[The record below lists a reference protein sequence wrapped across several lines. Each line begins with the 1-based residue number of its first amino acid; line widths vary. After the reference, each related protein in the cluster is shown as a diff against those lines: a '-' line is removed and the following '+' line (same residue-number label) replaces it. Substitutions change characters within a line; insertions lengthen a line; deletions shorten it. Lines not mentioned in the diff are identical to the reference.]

1 MPYVE
6 RITRAGKTIEIER
19 YFTSRYK
26 KQGIKRGDKV
36 KPTKEQQQKVN
47 TRQAERKLR
56 ILINANFGYG
66 DYHLVLDYIRR
77 KGEQP
82 RSKEQMRK
90 DIDVFLRELRK
101 ECKKQSIPL
110 KYIHVMEI
118 GEKGA
123 RHHHLVINK
132 IDTEILQRCWYKAY
146 EGHNRVKV
154 FPLDDSGN
162 YAELAAY
169 LIKYTDKHRTEEDGA
184 LQGNKAIKF
193 IENFCHHSKG
203 RNDLLKLELWQK
215 AIVSVIFGIQD
226 AEKIRVFREIFIVI
240 GRKNG
245 KSLFASA
252 IIAYMAYLEPEYG
265 QEIYCLA
272 PKLDQ
277 AALVYDGFYQMVQ
290 AEEEL
295 AELAK
300 KRRSDIYIAETNT
313 VIKPIAFNAK
323 KSDGFNP
330 QLVVCDEM
338 AAWSGDAGLKQYE
351 VMKSALGARTQP
363 MILSISTAGY
373 INDSIYDEL
382 MKRSTSFLK
391 GNSKE
396 RRLLPF
402 LYMIDD
408 VEKWNDIEELKKA
421 NPNMGVSVKESFF
434 VDEIAVAE
442 SSLSKKAEFLTK
454 YCNIKQNSSIAWLEY
469 ATVDGAGIE
478 KTLEDFRDCYAVG
491 GIDLSQTTDLT
502 AASVVIE
509 KEGKLY
515 AFTQFFMPRGRVE
528 YLQATDGVPYDIFVK
543 KGLITLSGENYVDYH
558 DVYGW
563 FTMLLENY
571 GIRPLKIGYDRYS
584 AQYLITDM
592 ENYGFHMDDVFQGE
606 NLTPV
611 IREFEGIIKDGNFK
625 IADNNLL
632 KTHFLNVAL
641 KHNMETRKFRP
652 IKIEQRAH
660 IDGFVSVIDAMTV
673 RQKYWEECGE
683 LLKNA
688 A

>member
-1 MPYVE
+1 MLPYKNYIYEYHAKIKSGEIV
-6 RITRAGKTIEIER
+6 AGKWIKAIYKIIVDGLEKQE
-19 YFTSRYK
+19 YFF
-26 KQGIKRGDKV
+26 
-36 KPTKEQQQKVN
+36 
-47 TRQAERKLR
+47 
-56 ILINANFGYG
+56 NA
-66 DYHLVLDYIRR
+66 
-77 KGEQP
+77 
-82 RSKEQMRK
+82 
-90 DIDVFLRELRK
+90 
-101 ECKKQSIPL
+101 
-110 KYIHVMEI
+110 
-118 GEKGA
+118 
-123 RHHHLVINK
+123 
-132 IDTEILQRCWYKAY
+132 KA
-146 EGHNRVKV
+146 
-154 FPLDDSGN
+154 
-162 YAELAAY
+162 A
-169 LIKYTDKHRTEEDGA
+169 
-184 LQGNKAIKF
+184 NKAIKF

-203 RNDLLKLELWQK
+203 RSDLIKLELWQK
-215 AIVSVIFGIQD
+215 AIISVIFGIQD
-226 AEKIRVFREIFIVI
+226 AEKVRVFREIFIVI

-252 IIAYMAYLEPEYG
+252 LIAYMAFLEPEYG

-277 AALVYDGFYQMVQ
+277 AALVYDGFHKMVK
-290 AEEEL
+290 AEPELLEL
-295 AELAK
+295 AR
-300 KRRSDIYIAETNT
+300 KRRSDIYIEETESF
-313 VIKPIAFNAK
+313 VKPIAFNAK

-338 AAWSGDAGLKQYE
+338 AAWRGDAGLKQYE

-373 INDSIYDEL
+373 ENDSIYDEL

-402 LYMIDD
+402 IYMIDD

-421 NPNMGVSVKESFF
+421 NPNMGVSVKEGFF
-434 VDEIAVAE
+434 IDEIAVAE
-442 SSLSKKAEFLTK
+442 GSLSKKAEFLCK

-469 ATVDGAGIE
+469 TTVDRAGVE

-509 KEGKLY
+509 KGGVLY
-515 AFTQFFMPRGRVE
+515 SFTQFFMPRDRVE
-528 YLQATDGVPYDIFVK
+528 SLQATDGVPYDIFVK

-558 DVYGW
+558 DVYNW
-563 FTMLLENY
+563 FIMLLEVY

-584 AQYLITDM
+584 AQYLVNDM
-592 ENYGFHMDDVFQGE
+592 KNYGFHMDDVWQGE

-625 IADNNLL
+625 IADNSLQ

-652 IKIEQRAH
+652 VKIEQRAH

-688 A
+688 AQKGE

>member
-1 MPYVE
+1 MPYRNYIYE
-6 RITRAGKTIEIER
+6 YHAKITSGEIVAGKWIKAIYKIIVDGLEKQE
-19 YFTSRYK
+19 YFF
-26 KQGIKRGDKV
+26 
-36 KPTKEQQQKVN
+36 
-47 TRQAERKLR
+47 
-56 ILINANFGYG
+56 NA
-66 DYHLVLDYIRR
+66 
-77 KGEQP
+77 
-82 RSKEQMRK
+82 
-90 DIDVFLRELRK
+90 
-101 ECKKQSIPL
+101 
-110 KYIHVMEI
+110 
-118 GEKGA
+118 
-123 RHHHLVINK
+123 
-132 IDTEILQRCWYKAY
+132 KA
-146 EGHNRVKV
+146 
-154 FPLDDSGN
+154 
-162 YAELAAY
+162 A
-169 LIKYTDKHRTEEDGA
+169 
-184 LQGNKAIKF
+184 NKAIKF

-203 RNDLLKLELWQK
+203 RNDLIKLELWQK
-215 AIVSVIFGIQD
+215 AIVSIIFGIQD
-226 AEKIRVFREIFIVI
+226 AEKTRIFREIFIVI

-252 IIAYMAYLEPEYG
+252 IIAYMVYLEPEYG

-277 AALVYDGFYQMVQ
+277 ATLVYDGFYKMVQ
-290 AEEEL
+290 AEDEL
-295 AELAK
+295 NELAK
-300 KRRSDIYIAETNT
+300 KRRSDIYYEETNSF
-313 VIKPIAFNAK
+313 VKPIAFNAK

-351 VMKSALGARTQP
+351 VMKSALGARRQP

-434 VDEIAVAE
+434 TDEIAVAE
-442 SSLSKKAEFLTK
+442 NSLSKRAEFLTK

-509 KEGKLY
+509 RDGVLY

-528 YLQATDGVPYDIFVK
+528 TLQATDGVPYDIFVK
-543 KGLITLSGENYVDYH
+543 KGLITLSGDNYVDYH
-558 DVYGW
+558 DVYAW
-563 FTMLLENY
+563 FTGLVENY
-571 GIRPLKIGYDRYS
+571 GIYILKIGYDRYM
-584 AQYLITDM
+584 AKYLIEELKD
-592 ENYGFHMDDVFQGE
+592 YGFQTDDVHQGE

>member
-1 MPYVE
+1 MPYKNYIYE
-6 RITRAGKTIEIER
+6 YHAKITSGEIIAGKWIKAIYKIIVDGLEKQE
-19 YFTSRYK
+19 YFF
-26 KQGIKRGDKV
+26 
-36 KPTKEQQQKVN
+36 
-47 TRQAERKLR
+47 
-56 ILINANFGYG
+56 NA
-66 DYHLVLDYIRR
+66 
-77 KGEQP
+77 
-82 RSKEQMRK
+82 
-90 DIDVFLRELRK
+90 
-101 ECKKQSIPL
+101 
-110 KYIHVMEI
+110 
-118 GEKGA
+118 
-123 RHHHLVINK
+123 
-132 IDTEILQRCWYKAY
+132 KA
-146 EGHNRVKV
+146 
-154 FPLDDSGN
+154 
-162 YAELAAY
+162 A
-169 LIKYTDKHRTEEDGA
+169 
-184 LQGNKAIKF
+184 NKAIKF

-203 RNDLLKLELWQK
+203 RNDLIKLELWQK
-215 AIVSVIFGIQD
+215 TIVSVIFGIQD
-226 AEKIRVFREIFIVI
+226 AEKTRIFREIFIVI

-245 KSLFASA
+245 KSLFAAA
-252 IIAYMAYLEPEYG
+252 IIAYMAYMEQEYG

-277 AALVYDGFYQMVQ
+277 ANIVYDGFYQMVR

-295 AELAK
+295 EELAK
-300 KRRSDIYIAETNT
+300 KRRSDIYITETNT
-313 VIKPIAFNAK
+313 SIKPIAFNAK
-323 KSDGFNP
+323 KSDGLNP
-330 QLVVCDEM
+330 KLSICDEI
-338 AAWSGDAGLKQYE
+338 AAWGGDAGLKQYE
-351 VMKSALGARTQP
+351 VMKSALGARRQP

-421 NPNMGVSVKESFF
+421 NPNMGVSVQESFF
-434 VDEIAVAE
+434 MDEIAVAE
-442 SSLSKKAEFLTK
+442 NSLSKRAEFLTK

-509 KEGKLY
+509 KDGVLY

-528 YLQATDGVPYDIFVK
+528 TLQATDGVPYDIFVK
-543 KGLITLSGENYVDYH
+543 KGLITLSGENYVDYK
-558 DVYGW
+558 DVYNW
-563 FTMLLENY
+563 FISLIEKH
-571 GIRPLKIGYDRYS
+571 GIYILKVGYDRYS
-584 AQYLITDM
+584 AQYLVNDM
-592 ENYGFHMDDVFQGE
+592 KNYGFHMDDVWQGE

>member
-1 MPYVE
+1 MAKFGINDILNAKTKAAGQQAQTEGYKEIYLSPYEVKAAQENTHQKLENIEELADSFLHVGQEQPTVLARVNGEHRIIDGHRRNAANILNLE
-6 RITRAGKTIEIER
+6 RGHKEYEKVLYRFMDMSEAMYIYEYHAKITSGEIIAGKWIKKIYEIIINGLQKQE
-19 YFTSRYK
+19 YFF
-26 KQGIKRGDKV
+26 
-36 KPTKEQQQKVN
+36 
-47 TRQAERKLR
+47 
-56 ILINANFGYG
+56 NA
-66 DYHLVLDYIRR
+66 
-77 KGEQP
+77 
-82 RSKEQMRK
+82 
-90 DIDVFLRELRK
+90 
-101 ECKKQSIPL
+101 
-110 KYIHVMEI
+110 
-118 GEKGA
+118 
-123 RHHHLVINK
+123 
-132 IDTEILQRCWYKAY
+132 KA
-146 EGHNRVKV
+146 
-154 FPLDDSGN
+154 
-162 YAELAAY
+162 A
-169 LIKYTDKHRTEEDGA
+169 
-184 LQGNKAIKF
+184 NKAIRF

-203 RNDLLKLELWQK
+203 RNDLIKLELWQK

-226 AEKIRVFREIFIVI
+226 AEKIRIFREIFIVI

-290 AEEEL
+290 AEDEL

-300 KRRSDIYIAETNT
+300 KRRSDIYIAESNT

-408 VEKWNDIEELKKA
+408 VEKWNDIDELKKA

-434 VDEIAVAE
+434 MDEIAVAE
-442 SSLSKKAEFLTK
+442 GSLSKKAEFLTK

-469 ATVDGAGIE
+469 QTVENAGVE

-502 AASVVIE
+502 AASVVIQ
-509 KEGKLY
+509 KDGTLY
-515 AFTQFFMPRGRVE
+515 AFTQFFMPRGRLE

-563 FTMLLENY
+563 FTMLLEDY

-592 ENYGFHMDDVFQGE
+592 ANYGFHM
-606 NLTPV
+606 
-611 IREFEGIIKDGNFK
+611 
-625 IADNNLL
+625 LL
-632 KTHFLNVAL
+632 AALPDWITQIQTHGAPPATQVGA
-641 KHNMETRKFRP
+641 
-652 IKIEQRAH
+652 
-660 IDGFVSVIDAMTV
+660 
-673 RQKYWEECGE
+673 
-683 LLKNA
+683 
-688 A
+688 